1 LTAARGRGKVA
12 AMSRTTRG
20 IAGLALALAWLAC
33 RPAPVEERREQLAQL
48 CAEYCP
54 LRVECVDD
62 GWAKGE
68 VSICTRMCVDEER
81 YLFAGACGEA
91 SFALLECMATLTC
104 AELPAAVAGLASSDE
119 DSGCRAEQVAQ
130 RDECSFEI
138 VR

>member
-20 IAGLALALAWLAC
+20 IAALALALAWLAC

-91 SFALLECMATLTC
+91 SFALLECMATLPGG
-104 AELPAAVAGLASSDE
+104 AGGAARRVLVRDRSL
-119 DSGCRAEQVAQ
+119 SGRARRGGV
-130 RDECSFEI
+130 
-138 VR
+138 VRSRRS